1 MRVRR
6 GLGGAVPLA
15 LTLAVRTALAGAAA
29 SEVPIETP
37 GRVESLPAPSPH
49 WALVSDLLLRR
60 TALVDL
66 DSGDFLGLIST
77 GYNALTAVA
86 PRGPGP
92 LYVPETF
99 YARGVR
105 GARTDVVSIYDPERL
120 APVAEV
126 EIPARRAINVLP
138 TANATL
144 TDDDRFLLV
153 FNMNPGTSVSVV
165 DTASR
170 RFVQEIPLPGCS
182 LVYAAGPRRF
192 FSLCGDGALRVVTLD
207 DAGRESLALRTEPF
221 FDPRSDPVTEKAVR
235 VGDTWLFV
243 SFEGLV
249 YPVDVSGERVTV
261 GERWSL
267 LDEADRAASWR
278 VGGTQHLAAHPGSG
292 RLYSLVHRGGAD
304 THKQGGSEL
313 WVYDLDTRR
322 RVQRID
328 LVHPGL
334 EFLGESLEFGRD
346 WIWPF
351 DGLYG
356 LLLSLLPVEISH
368 VMVTRDDAPLLVTGS
383 QIGGSLA
390 VYDALSGDFLRR
402 VSGGNLTV
410 QRLDAPF
417 DGLGSR

>member
-1 MRVRR
+1 MGIGSPRAWVAALGT
-6 GLGGAVPLA
+6 GL
-15 LTLAVRTALAGAAA
+15 ALAGAARA
-29 SEVPIETP
+29 ELPLETP
-37 GRVESLPAPSPH
+37 GRVESLPDPSPH

-66 DSGDFLGLIST
+66 DSGAFLGQIST

-86 PRGPGP
+86 PRGDGP

-99 YARGVR
+99 YARGTR
-105 GARTDVVSIYDPERL
+105 GERTDVVSIYDPRRL

-126 EIPARRAINVLP
+126 EIPPRRAINVLP

-170 RFVQEIPLPGCS
+170 RFVEEIALPGCS

-192 FSLCGDGALRVVTLD
+192 FSICGDGALRVVTLD
-207 DAGRESLALRTEPF
+207 EAGRERETVRTERF
-221 FDPRSDPVTEKAVR
+221 FDPESDPVTEKAVR
-235 VGDTWLFV
+235 VGDLWLFV
-243 SFEGLV
+243 SFDGV
-249 YPVDVSGERVTV
+249 VHPIDVAGERVTL

-267 LDEADRAASWR
+267 LDDSDRAASWR
-278 VGGTQHLAAHPGSG
+278 VGGTQHLAAHAGSG

-304 THKQGGSEL
+304 THKQPGSEL

-322 RVQRID
+322 RVQRIA

-334 EFLGESLEFGRD
+334 EFLGQSLEFGSD
-346 WIWPF
+346 WVWPF

-356 LLLSLLPVEISH
+356 LVLSLLPVEISH
-368 VMVTRDDAPLLVTGS
+368 VMVTRDEDPLLVTGS

-390 VYDALSGDFLRR
+390 VYDALSGEFLRR

-410 QRLDAPF
+410 QRLDAPW
-417 DGLGSR
+417 DGGGSR